1 MISLHHLKT
10 GDTVITNYGGVEK
23 PGKILQVDHEDKK
36 VLVAT
41 DNDTNEFWYDLDNLH
56 SIPLDEATLLRL
68 QFHLDSNQSGNGKGK
83 LYVRGPFSVRIHEP
97 GNQPVLQLHYRDETR
112 NLNAPITL
120 NELQNHYHGMTNFH
134 LE

>member
-1 MISLHHLKT
+1 MINLHHLKS

-41 DNDTNEFWYDLDNLH
+41 DDDTNEFWYDLDNLYAV
-56 SIPLDEATLLRL
+56 PLDENTLLRL
-68 QFHLDSNQSGNGKGK
+68 QFHLDEAQSGNGKGK
-83 LYVRGPFSVRIHEP
+83 LFVRGPFSVRFLEP
-97 GNQPVLQLHYRDETR
+97 GSSPLLQLHYRDETR
-112 NLNAPITL
+112 NLVEPITL
-120 NELQNHYHGMTNFH
+120 NELQNHYHAMTNFH

>member
-1 MISLHHLKT
+1 MISIHELKS
-10 GDTVITNYGGVEK
+10 GDTVITNYGGTEK
-23 PGKILQVDHEDKK
+23 EGKILQVDHEDKK

-41 DNDTNEFWYDLDNLH
+41 DENEYWYDLDSLLPVH
-56 SIPLDEATLLRL
+56 LTEATLLKL
-68 QFHLDSNQSGNGKGK
+68 QFHKDETASSPAGGT
-83 LYVRGPFSVRIHEP
+83 LYVRGPFSVRMFEEGHKP
-97 GNQPVLQLHYRDETR
+97 LLQLHYRDESR

>member
-1 MISLHHLKT
+1 MISIHELKS
-10 GDTVITNYGGVEK
+10 GDTVITNFGGTEK
-23 PGKILQVDHEDKK
+23 EGKILQVDHEDKK

-41 DNDTNEFWYDLDNLH
+41 DENEYWYDLDSLLPVH
-56 SIPLDEATLLRL
+56 LTEATLLKL
-68 QFHLDSNQSGNGKGK
+68 QFHKDETASSPAGGT
-83 LYVRGPFSVRIHEP
+83 LYVRGPFSVRMFEDGHKP
-97 GNQPVLQLHYRDETR
+97 LLQLHYRDESR